1 MAMKAW
7 METMRIG
14 GRIKGYRV
22 RYSDAGGVRKSEPG
36 VFEKWH
42 DAKTLCDVVQN
53 RIFNQRIGRIDPT
66 LLTKT
71 VVERFLLECQSGLAN
86 KKGKSLRES
95 TLYTYRMSL
104 NYLVL
109 KQPRMALCNEDCFKE
124 LKNEMYE
131 ADLMPWT
138 IAGKLKDMRT
148 FMRWCKRSNI
158 ISEDPFEHIGISRPP
173 AMPRYYTDEELHSL
187 DQAATG
193 DPFHLA
199 YWLGVKCGLRR
210 SEVLRADKRDIR
222 WLEDGTGELLVWAEV
237 SKTGAYRS
245 VPLPVSVM
253 ELIGTRGQGLLYPE
267 MTHHSFDH
275 AWTHLKVKA
284 GIQERPTWRH
294 KRFKWAGD
302 LDMGKEDEQ
311 ARFHDLRHTFCR
323 IFLESGAGDIQI
335 LSKITGHQSLDVL
348 NKIYSHFRTT
358 VLHQAIKTMESRPK
372 FVGVWWEKTP
382 KIVGLNG
389 DMTGQDGTRNEQE
402 QKQKGSE
409 K

>member
-7 METMRIG
+7 VETMRLK
-14 GRIKGYRV
+14 GRITGYRV
-22 RYSDAGGVRKSEPG
+22 RYCDASGSRKSERG

-42 DAKTLCDVVQN
+42 DAKALCDVVQD
-53 RIFNQRIGRIDPT
+53 RLFNGRLGRIDPG

-71 VVERFLLECQSGLAN
+71 LVEKFLLECRSGVAN
-86 KKGKSLRES
+86 KNGKPLRES
-95 TLYTYRMSL
+95 TLYTYGMSL
-104 NYLVL
+104 NYLVH
-109 KQPRMALCNEDCFKE
+109 KQPRIALCDETCFKE
-124 LKNEMYE
+124 LKNEMVE

-158 ISEDPFEHIGISRPP
+158 IALDPFENFGISQPS
-173 AMPRYYTDEELHSL
+173 AMPRYYTDEELRHL
-187 DQAATG
+187 DEAAVG

-222 WLEDGTGELLVWAEV
+222 WLEDGTGELMVWANV
-237 SKTGAYRS
+237 SKSGAFRS

-253 ELIGTRGQGLLYPE
+253 ELIGTRGQGLLYLG
-267 MTHHSFDH
+267 MTHHSFNH

-284 GIQERPTWRH
+284 GILERPTWLH

-302 LDMGKEDEQ
+302 LEMGKEDEQ

-348 NKIYSHFRTT
+348 NKIYSHFRTS

-372 FVGVWWEKTP
+372 FVGVSWEKTA

-389 DMTGQDGTRNEQE
+389 DMTGQDGTTFTGEKI
-402 QKQKGSE
+402 QKESDK
-409 K
+409 